1 MNHTEYLNDG
11 ETMALSLRPHKLYLA
26 PSFVGLVI
34 GLVAAVAWFVAGLEG
49 DMNSSAKIAVAILF
63 VSACTWFA
71 WSVLEWHFTRFHLTS
86 ERVLIWS
93 GVLARRRA
101 EIPLN
106 RVNTVFVRQSIFERL
121 VRCGRLSIESAGEAG
136 QQEFP
141 QCPRPL
147 DVKQAIYRQRTEGP
161 MPSGPFGSS
170 DSGLASQIE
179 RLAALRDQGILDE
192 WEFDDA
198 KTRVLTEYG
207 STS

>member
-49 DMNSSAKIAVAILF
+49 DMNSSAKTAAAVLLAAA
-63 VSACTWFA
+63 VVWFA
-71 WSVLEWHFTRFHLTS
+71 WSLLEWHFTRFHLTS
-86 ERVLIWS
+86 QRVLIWS

-106 RVNTVFVRQSIFERL
+106 RVNTVFVNQSIPERIL
-121 VRCGRLSIESAGEAG
+121 RCGRLSIESAGETG
-136 QQEFP
+136 QQSFP

-147 DVKQAIYRQRTEGP
+147 DVKQAIYRQRTVVPE
-161 MPSGPFGSS
+161 STGSVGSRDS
-170 DSGLASQIE
+170 DLASQLE
-179 RLAALRDQGILDE
+179 RLAALRDQGVLDE

-207 STS
+207 STG